1 VRYASEILELTP
13 PPRRPHPAARTAALK
28 LREEA
33 LVVLGDGANLS
44 PTPLFHWSCRA
55 VQEFCK
61 GMVKRRHNAS
71 GSCFSLEAMNRIS
84 ISFAALLLAILP
96 LSAQNVGRPDD
107 RGGPPSGAGFR
118 PFGPPPGMG
127 ASERKV
133 LKQFDKN
140 GDGQLDA
147 VERAEARKFL
157 QANPAGGPGGFPK
170 PPGGFR
176 PPGFRRGEEE
186 PTKPGPRI
194 SSADVAPEPVSALYA
209 PEVLRTLFLDFEGDD
224 WEAQL
229 QDFHGTDVEVPA
241 TLTVDGIK
249 YPGVGVHFR
258 GMSSYMM
265 LKAGQKRSLNVSLD
279 FTNENQKLAGYTT
292 LNLLN
297 SHEDESFLSSVLY
310 SHIARQHLPAP
321 KANFVRVVING
332 ESWGV
337 YVNQQQ
343 FDKNFLQENFRTRK
357 GTRWKVSGSPMGG
370 GGLDYIGEEVA
381 EYKKHYE
388 MKSKDDQE
396 AWKALIGLC
405 RTLNQ
410 TPPGQLEAALAPIL
424 DLDGLLWFLA
434 VDNALINCDGYWIR
448 ASDYSIYRDTA
459 GKFHI
464 LPQDMNEAFRPP
476 QGPGMGGG
484 PGGPGGRGRGPGGP
498 GGEKADLPS
507 PLPNPFGGREG
518 IKPPK
523 GVELDP
529 LIGLDDAKKPLRSRV
544 LAVPSLRERYLAHV
558 RTIAEESLGWAKLG
572 PLVAQYRT
580 LIEKEIAAD
589 TRKLSSFATFRKVTA
604 DAPEP
609 SADPAQPGQH
619 PGSMS
624 LRAFAD
630 QRRAY
635 LSNHPEI
642 KKLAPQ
648 KPPSG
653 K

>member
-1 VRYASEILELTP
+1 
-13 PPRRPHPAARTAALK
+13 
-28 LREEA
+28 
-33 LVVLGDGANLS
+33 
-44 PTPLFHWSCRA
+44 
-55 VQEFCK
+55 
-61 GMVKRRHNAS
+61 MVKRRHNAS

-558 RTIAEESLGWAKLG
+558 RTIAEESLDWAKLG

>member
-1 VRYASEILELTP
+1 MNRVSIAFT
-13 PPRRPHPAARTAALK
+13 
-28 LREEA
+28 A
-33 LVVLGDGANLS
+33 LV
-44 PTPLFHWSCRA
+44 
-55 VQEFCK
+55 
-61 GMVKRRHNAS
+61 
-71 GSCFSLEAMNRIS
+71 
-84 ISFAALLLAILP
+84 LAILP
-96 LSAQNVGRPDD
+96 LCAQNAERPDD
-107 RGGPPSGAGFR
+107 RGGPPSGAELR
-118 PFGPPPGMG
+118 LFGPPPGMG
-127 ASERKV
+127 ASERKILQQV
-133 LKQFDKN
+133 DKN
-140 GDGQLDA
+140 GDGRLDA
-147 VERAEARKFL
+147 AERVEARKFL
-157 QANPAGGPGGFPK
+157 QANPVGGPGGFPK

-176 PPGFRRGEEE
+176 PLGFGGGEEE

-194 SSADVAPEPVSALYA
+194 SPADVAPEPVSALYA
-209 PEVLRTLFLDFEGDD
+209 PELLRTLFLDFEGDD

-229 QDFHGTDVEVPA
+229 QDFHDTDVEVHA
-241 TLTVDGIK
+241 TLTVDGKK

-279 FTNENQKLAGYTT
+279 FTNENQKLDGYTT
-292 LNLLN
+292 LDLLN

-343 FDKNFLQENFRTRK
+343 FDKNLLQENFRTKK
-357 GTRWKVSGSPMGG
+357 GTRWKVIGSPMGG

-410 TPPGQLEAALAPIL
+410 TPPGQLEAALTPIL

-434 VDNALINCDGYWIR
+434 VDNTLINCDGYWIR

-459 GKFHI
+459 GRFHI

-476 QGPGMGGG
+476 QGPGMRGG
-484 PGGPGGRGRGPGGP
+484 PGGPGGFGRSPGGP
-498 GGEKADLPS
+498 GGEKAGLPS
-507 PLPNPFGGREG
+507 PLPNPFGRREG

-529 LIGLDDAKKPLRSRV
+529 LIGLEDAKKPLRSRV

-558 RTIAEESLGWAKLG
+558 RTIAEESLDWAKLG
-572 PLVAQYRT
+572 PLVAQYRA

-589 TRKLSSFATFRKVTA
+589 TRKLSSFATFQKVTA
-604 DAPEP
+604 DAAEP

>member
-1 VRYASEILELTP
+1 
-13 PPRRPHPAARTAALK
+13 
-28 LREEA
+28 
-33 LVVLGDGANLS
+33 
-44 PTPLFHWSCRA
+44 
-55 VQEFCK
+55 
-61 GMVKRRHNAS
+61 
-71 GSCFSLEAMNRIS
+71 
-84 ISFAALLLAILP
+84 
-96 LSAQNVGRPDD
+96 
-107 RGGPPSGAGFR
+107 
-118 PFGPPPGMG
+118 MG

-558 RTIAEESLGWAKLG
+558 RTIAEESLDWAKLG